1 MGLFF
6 WEQILG
12 YFQEHRGDA
21 PVSLLLIC
29 WCNGQMCGD
38 PFLLLPLPFSH
49 CNNCAEALFE
59 LCMALYI
66 LNTMSFPLI
75 INGCPITPGAYYLH
89 LFSFKAPTLLAVMS
103 EKRGNVLIKNEGVS

>member
-1 MGLFF
+1 
-6 WEQILG
+6 
-12 YFQEHRGDA
+12 
-21 PVSLLLIC
+21 
-29 WCNGQMCGD
+29 
-38 PFLLLPLPFSH
+38 
-49 CNNCAEALFE
+49 
-59 LCMALYI
+59 MALYI